1 VAGNGGRIP
10 FSASNKGHAVKALIV
25 DDSATMRA
33 VLRKILAPMGF
44 EIAEARNGRE
54 GLERFDDYPVPD
66 LALVDWHMPEMDGFA
81 LLKEVR
87 SRSDLNEVIFVM
99 VTAENEL
106 TQINEALGAGANEY
120 VMKPLTAAIVTEKL
134 QMLGF

>member
-1 VAGNGGRIP
+1 
-10 FSASNKGHAVKALIV
+10 
-25 DDSATMRA
+25 
-33 VLRKILAPMGF
+33 
-44 EIAEARNGRE
+44 
-54 GLERFDDYPVPD
+54 
-66 LALVDWHMPEMDGFA
+66 MPEMDGFA

>member
-1 VAGNGGRIP
+1 M
-10 FSASNKGHAVKALIV
+10 KALIV

-33 VLRKILAPMGF
+33 VLRRIVTPMGF
-44 EIAEARNGRE
+44 EVVEAKNGHE
-54 GLERFDDYPVPD
+54 ALAIFDHYPVPD
-66 LALVDWHMPEMDGFA
+66 LALVDWHMPEMDGLE

-87 SRSDLNEVIFVM
+87 SRPELDQVSVVM

-106 TQINEALGAGANEY
+106 TQIDVAIKAGANEY
-120 VMKPLTAAIVTEKL
+120 VMKPISNEIVTEKL

>member
-1 VAGNGGRIP
+1 M
-10 FSASNKGHAVKALIV
+10 KALIV

-33 VLRKILAPMGF
+33 VLRKIIAPMGF
-44 EIAEARNGRE
+44 EVVEARNGRE

-66 LALVDWHMPEMDGFA
+66 IALVDWHMPEMDGFE

-87 SRSDLNEVIFVM
+87 SRPELNDVVFIM

-106 TQINEALGAGANEY
+106 TQINEALRAGASEY
-120 VMKPLTAAIVTEKL
+120 LMKPLTSEIVRDKL
-134 QMLGF
+134 LMFGF